1 LRNIKNN
8 MARLDIELTVRGICK
23 SRAQAQLSIKES
35 NVLLNGNICLKPNKE
50 IKETDTLSLVQ
61 IPKYVSRGGD
71 KLAAAL
77 LTFGVNGLEGK
88 TALDIGSSTGGFTDC
103 LLQNKVSKV
112 YAVDVGTA
120 QLDSLLRNDARVVV
134 LEKTDIRSLKTLP
147 ERVGIIVI
155 DVSFISLDYI
165 IPSLGHFIVPRG
177 DVVALIKPQFEVGRG
192 KVNRQGLVTDQSL
205 YKEVVEKVEKSF
217 GQQGFEVVDTITSPI
232 IGGTG
237 NTEFLIHAVKK

>member
-1 LRNIKNN
+1 
-8 MARLDIELTVRGICK
+8 MARLDVELTSRGICK

-77 LTFGVNGLEGK
+77 ETFDIKDLEGRV
-88 TALDIGSSTGGFTDC
+88 ALDIGSSTGGFTDC
-103 LLQNKVSKV
+103 LLKNKVAKV

-120 QLDSLLRNDARVVV
+120 QLDSTLRSDGRIVV

-147 ERVGIIVI
+147 ERVSIIVI

-165 IPSLGHFIVPRG
+165 IPSLGHFIEPRG
-177 DVVALIKPQFEVGRG
+177 QVIALIKPQFEVGRG
-192 KVNRQGLVTDQSL
+192 KVNRQGLVTDKNL
-205 YKEVVEKVEKSF
+205 YKDVIDKIEKSLDNS
-217 GQQGFEVVDTITSPI
+217 GFDVKGNITSPI

-237 NTEFLIHAVKK
+237 NTEFLVHAVKK